1 MDAVTLGPSS
11 DELRDHYAVDDLDG
25 GLGQDRL
32 RGGFAHG
39 TIYASGGE
47 GDTIACGKGKGDFAI
62 VDPLD
67 TTVLRENVRLQA
79 LPT

>member
-1 MDAVTLGPSS
+1 MARAATSCGTITPWTISTAGS
-11 DELRDHYAVDDLDG
+11 
-25 GLGQDRL
+25 GQDRL

-47 GDTIACGKGKGDFAI
+47 GDTIDCGKGKGDFAI

-67 TTVLRENVRLQA
+67 TTVLRENVRLQT